1 MDYCPSDFSVHGDFP
16 GKNTGVGCHF
26 LLQGIFLTQGANPH
40 LLHWQVDSLP
50 LSHQGSPKY
59 ITYIMPFNSSNSLIR
74 WRLWE
79 RDHYLPFGVLKVCA
93 GGGASYP
100 QQGGR
105 LHLARTFALIGGHVS
120 LPWGCCDVVGGAA
133 SCSLCG
139 ALAALVSGWLG
150 ERQTWSQLGF
160 CASGC

>member
-1 MDYCPSDFSVHGDFP
+1 MDYCPSDFSVRGDFP
-16 GKNTGVGCHF
+16 CKNTGVGCHF

-40 LLHWQVDSLP
+40 LLHWKVDSLP

-74 WRLWE
+74 WRSWE

-93 GGGASYP
+93 GGGASFP
-100 QQGGR
+100 RQGGR
-105 LHLARTFALIGGHVS
+105 LHLARVFSLIGGHVFLS
-120 LPWGCCDVVGGAA
+120 PGVAVMLWAA
-133 SCSLCG
+133 QPHAHSV
-139 ALAALVSGWLG
+139 LVSGWLG
-150 ERQTWSQLGF
+150 QRQTWSQLGF